1 MQRYFHLIRRLQP
14 LLPLTLLTLT
24 SAALWAMSAG
34 AQTTQVLT
42 VPALAVGA
50 GGGSV
55 NFISVQLERSQ
66 EDTGPTIVFN
76 ELGTP
81 WSGSAV
87 GDELK
92 RGVRA
97 AVRAA
102 ARALG
107 EDERR
112 WHVTVR
118 NHSRA
123 RITDGSSASSVVAV
137 ALMATAQGLTLT
149 NSVGLTGTVDVNG
162 KIGPVGHLPQKLEA
176 AAEAHMTSLLVP
188 RGQMQT
194 AEWDLLVLGHQRHLT
209 VIEVDSLADAYDYMT
224 GAR

>member
-1 MQRYFHLIRRLQP
+1 MTQHLPLIRQLRP
-14 LLPLTLLTLT
+14 LLPLTLLTLSST
-24 SAALWAMSAG
+24 ALCAMSAG
-34 AQTTQVLT
+34 AQSTQMLT
-42 VPALAVGA
+42 APALAVGA

-66 EDTGPTIVFN
+66 EENGPTIVFN
-76 ELGTP
+76 ELSTP

-92 RGVRA
+92 RGVRE

-102 ARALG
+102 ARTLG

-112 WHVTVR
+112 WQVTVR

-137 ALMATAQGLTLT
+137 ALMAIAQGRPLS
-149 NSVGLTGTVDVNG
+149 NSVGLTGTVDGNG
-162 KIGPVGHLPQKLEA
+162 KIGPVGHLPQKLDA
-176 AAEAHMTSLLVP
+176 AAEAHMSTILVP

-194 AEWDLLVLGHQRHLT
+194 AEWDLLVLGHQRRLI
-209 VIEVDSLADAYDYMT
+209 VVEVDSLADAYDYMT
-224 GAR
+224 GSR